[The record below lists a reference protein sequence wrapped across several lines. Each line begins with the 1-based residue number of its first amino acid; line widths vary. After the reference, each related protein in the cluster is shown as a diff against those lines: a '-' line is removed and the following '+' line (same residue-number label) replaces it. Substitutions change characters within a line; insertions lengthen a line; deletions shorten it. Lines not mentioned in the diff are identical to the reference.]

1 MATPNEDTASEQD
14 TDGLPGAP
22 TTPAANRA
30 AQQGSGMGAREI
42 DAQQDPR
49 RNDSRETTGG

>member
-30 AQQGSGMGAREI
+30 AQQGAGMGAREI
-42 DAQQDPR
+42 DAQQDPTR
-49 RNDSRETTGG
+49 DDSRE